1 VGVLSFDEY
10 FTKLNVS
17 CKSDG
22 TFSAL
27 LRMEKAGE
35 FVRILESRY
44 RVVARVKTLLVRFDV
59 DGVPLTFMYPNR
71 LVFKLGPGKDKKDA
85 KEFLEKIVSAR

>member
-1 VGVLSFDEY
+1 MVKLGFDE
-10 FTKLNVS
+10 FFAKLNVS

-27 LRMEKAGE
+27 LRMEKGSE
-35 FVRILESRY
+35 FLRILESKY
-44 RVVARVKTLLVRFDV
+44 RVVARVKTLLIRFDG

-71 LVFKLGPGKDKKDA
+71 VVFKLGPGKDKKDA
-85 KEFLEKIVSAR
+85 VKFLEKIVSAR